1 MLEFQMSIVSRTPG
15 RRFLKL
21 AGMTASIAGKAL
33 SHSIKSINSSEA
45 EKTAS
50 RSELYGEIG
59 AKLADTLGQMKG
71 AAMKVGQ
78 VASQYKDLFPPEIA
92 AALAKLQRQAPVV
105 AFATM
110 RQQIERELGKPLDQI
125 FKSFD
130 EKSFASASIGQVYRA
145 VLHDGQNVV
154 VKVQY
159 PGVDES
165 CDSDLKQL
173 RMALKL
179 TGVLKV
185 DKKTQDALFHEI
197 QQSLHGELNYLQ
209 EAHNLN
215 VFAAFHNLRDQ
226 KLIIPKVYPEYSS
239 RRVLTLSEELGD
251 TIDTAALYSDTIRS
265 EIGVRLFQAIADQI
279 FVLNSFHCDPHP
291 GNFAFRPDGSV
302 VMYDFGGIKELD
314 QAVLKSMK
322 KLVNAA
328 LVENIPLVEQALR
341 ELQVRNFHGQIPADF
356 YIDWKNLLSTPLIQP
371 FNFATSNIH
380 LQTSKMVKKSMQ
392 YWESFGPSAA
402 LLMVNRTMNGHY
414 WNMVH
419 LNVHSNFKT
428 LTERYIK
435 E

>member
-1 MLEFQMSIVSRTPG
+1 MSIVSRTPG

-33 SHSIKSINSSEA
+33 SHSIKSINSTDA

-92 AALAKLQRQAPVV
+92 LALTKLQRQAPVV
-105 AFATM
+105 AFSVM
-110 RQQIERELGKPLDQI
+110 RRQIELELGKPIDQV

-179 TGVLKV
+179 MGVIKV
-185 DKKTQDALFHEI
+185 DKQTQDALFHEI
-197 QQSLHGELNYLQ
+197 QESLHGELNYLQ

-226 KLIIPKVYPEYSS
+226 KLIIPKVYPDYSS

-251 TIDTAALYSDTIRS
+251 SVDVAALYSDEIRS
-265 EIGVRLFQAIADQI
+265 EIGVRLFQTIADQI
-279 FVLNSFHCDPHP
+279 FILNSFHCDPHP

-314 QAVLKSMK
+314 QPVLRSIK
-322 KLVNAA
+322 KLMNASFID
-328 LVENIPLVEQALR
+328 NIPVVEEALR
-341 ELQVRNFHGQIPADF
+341 ELKIRNLQGQIPAEF
-356 YIDWKNLLSTPLIQP
+356 YIEWNNLLSVPMIQP
-371 FNFATSNIH
+371 FNFSTSDIH
-380 LQTSKMVKKSMQ
+380 IQTTKLLKKSMQ
-392 YWESFGPSAA
+392 YWESFTPSAA
-402 LLMVNRTMNGHY
+402 LLMVNRTVSGHY
-414 WNMVH
+414 WNMIH
-419 LNVHSNFKT
+419 LNVQSNFKT